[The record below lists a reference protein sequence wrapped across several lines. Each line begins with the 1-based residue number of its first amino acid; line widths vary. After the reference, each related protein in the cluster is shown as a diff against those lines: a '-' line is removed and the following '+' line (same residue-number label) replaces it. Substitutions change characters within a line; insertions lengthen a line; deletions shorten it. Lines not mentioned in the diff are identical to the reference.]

1 MLSIVLDGCEKVLQ
15 VITTTIVFNLRK
27 IARVF
32 HWGQRNTAQKT
43 LKVKKLRAIENT
55 HSLTR
60 HKLNTHS
67 FSRENNFSNV
77 PSAILLIRFPLRSL
91 TKEQHQNKLNH
102 VHACR
107 LYCSS
112 CKEMKSCLLVSLK
125 ALFSGLTNT
134 LLLFDTNIHW
144 KNYRLLIGL
153 KRLHSHV
160 TRVQTCNTSENC
172 KQCPRFQNFVCPAL
186 LWFFFHVN
194 YYQAI
199 TWVLLQFGV
208 ISTWAF
214 FKCPGSYNFVVFEKL
229 TRAC

>member
-1 MLSIVLDGCEKVLQ
+1 M
-15 VITTTIVFNLRK
+15 
-27 IARVF
+27 
-32 HWGQRNTAQKT
+32 
-43 LKVKKLRAIENT
+43 
-55 HSLTR
+55 
-60 HKLNTHS
+60 
-67 FSRENNFSNV
+67 

-186 LWFFFHVN
+186 LWFFFFFSCK
-194 YYQAI
+194 
-199 TWVLLQFGV
+199 LLSSNNV
-208 ISTWAF
+208 ISLAVWCNKHLSIF
-214 FKCPGSYNFVVFEKL
+214 QVPGLVQFCCLRKTYSCLLTPKRTRNQVITYTNTRTKL
-229 TRAC
+229 